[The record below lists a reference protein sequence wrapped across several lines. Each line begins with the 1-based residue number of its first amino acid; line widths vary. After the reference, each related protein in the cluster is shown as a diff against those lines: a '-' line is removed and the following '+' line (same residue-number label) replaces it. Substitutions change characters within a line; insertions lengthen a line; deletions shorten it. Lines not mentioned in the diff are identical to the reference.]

1 MTESAVYRFAFD
13 GDVSLDEV
21 EGTMALA
28 LIGVQALH
36 GEAGARLGAGHYFDR
51 LRRAC
56 VIDGRTPVGRDLGRL
71 FTGFLTRE
79 FGETGFTV
87 EPAEPRPSAAS
98 DEQEFKTFADW
109 AEELTLDAGEVA
121 RLIATDPS
129 LSLSSPLTRTE
140 LNDLVGLL
148 AQRPSNKEAGR

>member
-13 GDVSLDEV
+13 SDVSLDEV

-36 GEAGARLGAGHYFDR
+36 GEAGARLGAKPLQGEAGAGWGAAHYLDR

-56 VIDGRTPVGRDLGRL
+56 VIDGRTRVGGDLGRL

-79 FGETGFTV
+79 FGEAGFTV
-87 EPAEPRPSAAS
+87 DPAEPRPSAAS
-98 DEQEFKTFADW
+98 DEQEFKSLADW
-109 AEELTLDAGEVA
+109 A
-121 RLIATDPS
+121 
-129 LSLSSPLTRTE
+129 
-140 LNDLVGLL
+140 
-148 AQRPSNKEAGR
+148 